1 MWFDEEKCEHLLECL
16 MQYREDYDARLLT
29 LKSKP
34 LHDWTSH
41 SADAIRYGCMAFKDL
56 KIETKVTEPI
66 IFDMSLTKP
75 PTLDELWEMHESYEN
90 VGNW

>member
-1 MWFDEEKCEHLLECL
+1 
-16 MQYREDYDARLLT
+16 
-29 LKSKP
+29 
-34 LHDWTSH
+34 
-41 SADAIRYGCMAFKDL
+41 MAFKDL